1 MSNSEVKRCP
11 LFSDPRLFE
20 ELFCSS
26 FKWTSSAVSGLSQL
40 TNTRHYTVKEKM
52 DFGNPKKL
60 RILTICILFRV
71 LKRLEEE
78 GGGGGLHIVT
88 DFVTRLMR
96 IKYLL
101 KKSDR
106 RCTFTQLAN
115 KKYDSVTFSIRITFE
130 QVSKQRLKVKNSIKR
145 LLKAIFWLD
154 F

>member
-1 MSNSEVKRCP
+1 
-11 LFSDPRLFE
+11 
-20 ELFCSS
+20 
-26 FKWTSSAVSGLSQL
+26 
-40 TNTRHYTVKEKM
+40 M

-60 RILTICILFRV
+60 RLLTICILFRV

-78 GGGGGLHIVT
+78 GGGGVQIVT

-96 IKYLL
+96 PKYLL

-115 KKYDSVTFSIRITFE
+115 KKYDSFTFAIRITFE
-130 QVSKQRLKVKNSIKR
+130 QVSKQRLKVKNSKKR
-145 LLKAIFWLD
+145 LLNVIFWLD

>member
-1 MSNSEVKRCP
+1 
-11 LFSDPRLFE
+11 
-20 ELFCSS
+20 
-26 FKWTSSAVSGLSQL
+26 
-40 TNTRHYTVKEKM
+40 M

-60 RILTICILFRV
+60 RNLTICILFRY

-78 GGGGGLHIVT
+78 GGGGLQIVE

-96 IKYLL
+96 PKYLL

-115 KKYDSVTFSIRITFE
+115 KKYYSITFSIRITFE
-130 QVSKQRLKVKNSIKR
+130 QASKQRLKVKNSIKR
-145 LLKAIFWLD
+145 LLNAIFRLD

>member
-1 MSNSEVKRCP
+1 
-11 LFSDPRLFE
+11 
-20 ELFCSS
+20 
-26 FKWTSSAVSGLSQL
+26 
-40 TNTRHYTVKEKM
+40 M

-78 GGGGGLHIVT
+78 GGGGLQIVA

-96 IKYLL
+96 PKYLL

-145 LLKAIFWLD
+145 LLNAIF
-154 F
+154 